1 MMDGAKHW
9 DWKNKEWAVAAAGF
23 GVTGEAGR
31 SSFELEFQRPT
42 PTEVVD
48 SAHAFHMSQSWEAVG
63 VRGRVC
69 CFLIANWLKKCTI
82 TWCFIHCYFMLQ
94 GRCKTDEN
102 KKCCASISSSLW
114 ESKDWK
120 VSAEESGNEKLK
132 RKKWLNMS
140 RSERGK
146 KKGKQKKRRLTGK
159 QNPERGN
166 SFNDLHV
173 EKAGNESG
181 GS

>member
-1 MMDGAKHW
+1 MLCL
-9 DWKNKEWAVAAAGF
+9 NQF
-23 GVTGEAGR
+23 F
-31 SSFELEFQRPT
+31 S
-42 PTEVVD
+42 
-48 SAHAFHMSQSWEAVG
+48 VG
-63 VRGRVC
+63 VKGLEG
-69 CFLIANWLKKCTI
+69 F
-82 TWCFIHCYFMLQ
+82 
-94 GRCKTDEN
+94 
-102 KKCCASISSSLW
+102 
-114 ESKDWK
+114 
-120 VSAEESGNEKLK
+120 AEESGNEKLK